1 MANGTI
7 KKLVS
12 DRGFGFIAQDDG
24 KEIFFHRS
32 QVAGDRFDSL
42 KEGDKVTF
50 ERGKDPRSDRDR
62 AENVTVAS

>member
-32 QVAGDRFDSL
+32 QVTGDRFDSL

-50 ERGKDPRSDRDR
+50 EVGKDSRSDRDR